1 MNTKASGATRW
12 TPRTEPGPRD
22 YVLNLYGLFIR
33 ESGGWIAVADLLAL
47 LESLGVADAPGRSA
61 LSRMKRQGELEA
73 VSLGAKRGY
82 TLTEP
87 AEEWFAD
94 GTERIMEGFPS
105 GSEESWGLAAISTPE
120 GDRKVRYQI
129 RTRLAGL
136 GFGQLASGLMIA
148 PASILGEATRALE
161 RAGLASYVELWRSEH
176 VGSTPIDEIIASAWD
191 LPFIAECYAE
201 YLELAAG
208 VDAPSDDEATFVA
221 YVRHVHAWREL
232 PFIDPGLP
240 DAHLPDGWPATKARA
255 EFEAVSDELR
265 PGAQR
270 HFERIAST
278 TNY

>member
-1 MNTKASGATRW
+1 MSGKTPVRW

-22 YVLNLYGLFIR
+22 YVLNLFGLFIR

-47 LESLGVADAPGRSA
+47 LASLGVANAPGRSA

-73 VSLGAKRGY
+73 VSRGTTRGY
-82 TLTEP
+82 ALTEP
-87 AEEWFAD
+87 AEQWFAD

-105 GSEESWGLAAISTPE
+105 GHEGWWALAVISAPE
-120 GDRKVRYQI
+120 GDRKIRYQI

-148 PASILGEATRALE
+148 PASILGEAARALE
-161 RAGLASYVELWRSEH
+161 RADLASHVELWRSEH
-176 VGSTPIDEIIASAWD
+176 VGSTPIGDIISSAWD

-208 VDAPSDDEATFVA
+208 ADAPSDDEATFVA

-240 DAHLPDGWPATKARA
+240 EEHLPAGWPASRARA
-255 EFEAVSDELR
+255 AFEAVCAELG
-265 PGAQR
+265 PGARR
-270 HFERIAST
+270 HFGRFAT
-278 TNY
+278 TT

>member
-47 LESLGVADAPGRSA
+47 LESLGVANAPGRSA

-73 VSLGAKRGY
+73 VSRGAKRGY

-94 GTERIMEGFPS
+94 GTERIMEGFPA
-105 GSEESWGLAAISTPE
+105 GHEGWWVLAAISAPE
-120 GDRKVRYQI
+120 GDRKIRYQI

-148 PASILGEATRALE
+148 PASILDEAARALE
-161 RAGLASYVELWRSEH
+161 RADLASYVELWRSEH
-176 VGSTPIDEIIASAWD
+176 VGSTPMDEIISSAWD

-208 VDAPSDDEATFVA
+208 VRPPAEDEATFVE